1 MKRKKKELTK
11 NGKQGKAFRREVTK
25 HIAKAESRQEFEP
38 LVGKI
43 IDRAKVE
50 PPHLKNSAWQLF
62 VMKHAL
68 SLSDVS
74 NCETVHGIPPTSVF
88 GRYYS
93 CIRFTIKATRLT
105 KKIRKWLEERMKN
118 QDLE

>member
-74 NCETVHGIPPTSVF
+74 NSLKLFMASHQLQFSAGIIPVSGSLSKLLV
-88 GRYYS
+88 
-93 CIRFTIKATRLT
+93 
-105 KKIRKWLEERMKN
+105 
-118 QDLE
+118 